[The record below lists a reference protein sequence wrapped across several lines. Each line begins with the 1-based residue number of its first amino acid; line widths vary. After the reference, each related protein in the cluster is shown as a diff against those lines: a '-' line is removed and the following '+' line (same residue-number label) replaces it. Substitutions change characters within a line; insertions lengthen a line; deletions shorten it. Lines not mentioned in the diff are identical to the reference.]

1 MNRLSGRLAE
11 PVKSTGVVK
20 AGRTHSTTGDT
31 VTQTASTAGRTPLA
45 VPTQVA
51 LAGVFAALIA
61 VCSMLPPIPVGGF
74 GVPITL
80 QTFAVMLTG
89 LILGARLGFLS
100 VALYVVVG
108 LVGLPV
114 FSGFN
119 AGFGVLA
126 GPSGGYLL
134 AFPFAAALA
143 GALASAVLKRGQEAA
158 ARRQTGVGRMGFGW
172 WALVWLSAMIGSFVF
187 IHPMG
192 IGGMML
198 ALDLDLPTAIAA
210 DMVFWPGDVIK
221 NVLATA
227 VAATVIRAF
236 PALAL
241 RRF

>member
-1 MNRLSGRLAE
+1 M
-11 PVKSTGVVK
+11 
-20 AGRTHSTTGDT
+20 
-31 VTQTASTAGRTPLA
+31 TQTASTAGRTPLA

>member
-1 MNRLSGRLAE
+1 MSQAVPAAQR
-11 PVKSTGVVK
+11 
-20 AGRTHSTTGDT
+20 
-31 VTQTASTAGRTPLA
+31 QPLA

-61 VCSMLPPIPVGGF
+61 VCAMLPPIPVGGF

-89 LILGARLGFLS
+89 LILGARLGFLA
-100 VALYVVVG
+100 VLLYLVVG
-108 LVGLPV
+108 LAGLPV

-119 AGFGVLA
+119 AGIGVLA
-126 GPSGGYLL
+126 GPSAGYLL
-134 AFPFAAALA
+134 AFPLAAGLA
-143 GALASAVLKRGQEAA
+143 GALSSVVLRRGQAAA
-158 ARRQTGVGRMGFGW
+158 ARGAGRMGLGW
-172 WALVWLSAMIGSFVF
+172 WALVWLCAMVASFVF

-192 IGGMML
+192 IAGMMI
-198 ALDLDLPTAIAA
+198 ALDLDLATALGA
-210 DMVFWPGDVIK
+210 DIVFWPGDVIK

>member
-1 MNRLSGRLAE
+1 M
-11 PVKSTGVVK
+11 T
-20 AGRTHSTTGDT
+20 
-31 VTQTASTAGRTPLA
+31 

-61 VCSMLPPIPVGGF
+61 VCAMLPPIPVGGF

-89 LILGARLGFLS
+89 LVLGARLGFLS
-100 VALYVVVG
+100 VLLYVVVG
-108 LVGLPV
+108 LAGLPV

-119 AGFGVLA
+119 AGLGVLA
-126 GPSGGYLL
+126 GPSAGYLL
-134 AFPFAAALA
+134 AFPLAAGLA
-143 GALASAVLKRGQEAA
+143 GALSTLVLRRGQAAA
-158 ARRQTGVGRMGFGW
+158 ARGAGRMGAGRW
-172 WALVWLSAMIGSFVF
+172 VLVWLCAMAGSFVF
-187 IHPMG
+187 VHPMG
-192 IGGMML
+192 IAGMML
-198 ALDLDLPTAIAA
+198 SLDLDLGTALGA
-210 DMVFWPGDVIK
+210 DIVFWPGDVIK

>member
-1 MNRLSGRLAE
+1 MSQA
-11 PVKSTGVVK
+11 VHGVQPK
-20 AGRTHSTTGDT
+20 
-31 VTQTASTAGRTPLA
+31 PLA

-89 LILGARLGFLS
+89 LVLGARLGFLA
-100 VALYVVVG
+100 VLLYVVVG
-108 LVGLPV
+108 LAGLPV

-119 AGFGVLA
+119 AGLGVLA
-126 GPSGGYLL
+126 GPSAGYLL
-134 AFPFAAALA
+134 AFPLAAALA
-143 GALASAVLKRGQEAA
+143 GALSTVVLRRGQASAARGA
-158 ARRQTGVGRMGFGW
+158 GRMGFGW
-172 WALVWLSAMIGSFVF
+172 WALVWLCAMVASFVF
-187 IHPMG
+187 VHPMG
-192 IGGMML
+192 IAGMML
-198 ALDLDLPTAIAA
+198 ALDLDLATGVGA
-210 DMVFWPGDVIK
+210 DMVFWPGDVVK

-227 VAATVIRAF
+227 VAATVVRAF

>member
-1 MNRLSGRLAE
+1 MSQAV
-11 PVKSTGVVK
+11 PS
-20 AGRTHSTTGDT
+20 AQRTS
-31 VTQTASTAGRTPLA
+31 LA

-100 VALYVVVG
+100 VLLYLVVG
-108 LVGLPV
+108 LAGLPV

-119 AGFGVLA
+119 AGIGVLA
-126 GPSGGYLL
+126 GPSAGYLL
-134 AFPFAAALA
+134 AFPLAAGLA
-143 GALASAVLKRGQEAA
+143 GALSTVVLRRGQAA
-158 ARRQTGVGRMGFGW
+158 ARGAGRMGFGW
-172 WALVWLSAMIGSFVF
+172 WALVWLCAMVASFVF

-192 IGGMML
+192 IAGMML
-198 ALDLDLPTAIAA
+198 ALDLDLATALGA
-210 DMVFWPGDVIK
+210 DMVFWPGDVVK

>member
-1 MNRLSGRLAE
+1 
-11 PVKSTGVVK
+11 
-20 AGRTHSTTGDT
+20 
-31 VTQTASTAGRTPLA
+31 

-100 VALYVVVG
+100 VLLYLVVG
-108 LVGLPV
+108 LAGLPV

-119 AGFGVLA
+119 AGIGVLA
-126 GPSGGYLL
+126 GPSAGYLL
-134 AFPFAAALA
+134 AFPLAAGLA
-143 GALASAVLKRGQEAA
+143 GALSSVVLRRGQAA
-158 ARRQTGVGRMGFGW
+158 AAKGAGRMGFGW
-172 WALVWLSAMIGSFVF
+172 WALVWLCAMVASFVF

-192 IGGMML
+192 IAGMMI
-198 ALDLDLPTAIAA
+198 ALDLDLATAIVA

-227 VAATVIRAF
+227 VAATVVRAF